1 MAIVLIRVDDRLV
14 HGQIV
19 QGWLK
24 TLDVDV
30 VLVISDLAANDKIQQ
45 TLMRLAL
52 PSSIRLDVKTLKD
65 ATASLINGE
74 YDKEN
79 IMILTAHPS
88 EVLYMIEKG
97 LKIASLN
104 IGGMHFINGRKQL
117 TENVC
122 VDNED
127 IENLH
132 QIHSKGIEIESRV
145 LPNDDKLN
153 IIDILEKEY
162 QVMCKVENEQS

>member
-1 MAIVLIRVDDRLV
+1 MAIILIRVDDRLV

-30 VLVISDLAANDKIQQ
+30 VLVVSDLAANNKIQQ
-45 TLMRLAL
+45 TLMELAL
-52 PSSIRLDVKTLKD
+52 PSSIRLDIKTLKD
-65 ATASLINGE
+65 ATTSLINRE

-79 IMILTAHPS
+79 IMILAAYPS

-97 LKIASLN
+97 LEITSLN

-117 TENVC
+117 AENVC
-122 VDNED
+122 VNNED
-127 IENLH
+127 IENLR
-132 QIHSKGIEIESRV
+132 QIYSKGIEIESRV

-153 IIDILEKEY
+153 IMDILEKEY
-162 QVMCKVENEQS
+162 QTVCKVDK

>member
-24 TLDVDV
+24 TLDVDA

-45 TLMRLAL
+45 TLMELAL
-52 PSSIRLDVKTLKD
+52 PSSIRLDVKTLKG
-65 ATASLINGE
+65 ATISLINGE
-74 YDKEN
+74 YGKEN
-79 IMILTAHPS
+79 IMILTVHPS

-97 LKIASLN
+97 LKITSLN
-104 IGGMHFINGRKQL
+104 IGGMHFISGKKQL
-117 TENVC
+117 AENIC
-122 VDNED
+122 VDDED
-127 IENLH
+127 IRNLY
-132 QIHSKGIEIESRV
+132 QIYSKGIEIESRV
-145 LPNDDKLN
+145 LPGDEKLN

-162 QVMCKVENEQS
+162 QTVSKVGK

>member
-1 MAIVLIRVDDRLV
+1 MAIVLVRVDDRLV

-30 VLVISDLAANDKIQQ
+30 VLVVSDLAANDKIQQ
-45 TLMRLAL
+45 TLMELAL
-52 PSSIRLDVKTLKD
+52 PSSIRLDIKTLKD
-65 ATASLINGE
+65 ATTFLINGE

-79 IMILTAHPS
+79 IMILAAYPS
-88 EVLYMIEKG
+88 EILYMIEKG
-97 LKIASLN
+97 LKITSLN

-117 TENVC
+117 VENVC
-122 VDNED
+122 VNNED
-127 IENLH
+127 IENLR

-145 LPNDDKLN
+145 LPNDDKLDIMN
-153 IIDILEKEY
+153 ILEKEY
-162 QVMCKVENEQS
+162 QTVCKVDK